1 MPVRGWLG
9 PFQMIVAIT
18 DPDDVQLV
26 LSDYKVADKAY
37 VYKFFK
43 NDHGLLSSQ
52 RAWNIVFPRIIM
64 LYFTIA
70 HHPNHL
76 THLLQIKYG
85 KSTGK
90 SLIPRSPSIT
100 FGPIWFLCSKQKRT
114 SCWRDWK
121 WLTMALTVSW
131 CTLLSSAWWR
141 LVWVCRY
148 VQFENTWCNS
158 TSFVYQ
164 IITP

>member
-52 RAWNIVFPRIIM
+52 RAWDMISM
-64 LYFTIA
+64 E
-70 HHPNHL
+70 
-76 THLLQIKYG
+76 LL
-85 KSTGK
+85 
-90 SLIPRSPSIT
+90 
-100 FGPIWFLCSKQKRT
+100 F
-114 SCWRDWK
+114 
-121 WLTMALTVSW
+121 
-131 CTLLSSAWWR
+131 CTLPL
-141 LVWVCRY
+141 L
-148 VQFENTWCNS
+148 
-158 TSFVYQ
+158 
-164 IITP
+164 IIQTT

>member
-52 RAWNIVFPRIIM
+52 RAWDMISLE
-64 LYFTIA
+64 LYF
-70 HHPNHL
+70 
-76 THLLQIKYG
+76 
-85 KSTGK
+85 
-90 SLIPRSPSIT
+90 
-100 FGPIWFLCSKQKRT
+100 
-114 SCWRDWK
+114 
-121 WLTMALTVSW
+121 
-131 CTLLSSAWWR
+131 CTLPL
-141 LVWVCRY
+141 L
-148 VQFENTWCNS
+148 
-158 TSFVYQ
+158 
-164 IITP
+164 IIQTT